1 MTRNYLLHERPS
13 FLAWKRDVRVKPP
26 SRFIEASD
34 KSEKSLYAMLGLS
47 EVDGASAV
55 LYRKVACPP

>member
-34 KSEKSLYAMLGLS
+34 KSENLKVFKAGLYEQILIRRLT
-47 EVDGASAV
+47 
-55 LYRKVACPP
+55 